1 MTETEAISVFLKTRG
16 YEALEMKAV
25 LFDMDGVLFDSMK
38 NHTLAWYEAVTSL
51 GIPCTRD
58 EFYQYEGATGKW
70 TVNTIFGRTFGREA
84 TETEVNELYALK
96 SKYFNRLPEAPPMP
110 GAKQVLQQV
119 RDAGLT
125 PVLVTGSGQRSLLER
140 LEKEFPGI
148 FTPATMVT
156 AFDVEKGKPDPEPYL
171 KGLAKV
177 NLSPSEAM
185 VVENAPLGVQAG
197 VAAGIFTVAVNT
209 GPVPERQL
217 RDAGA
222 NMVYPGML
230 SLASGFESI
239 YKGCSFS

>member
-1 MTETEAISVFLKTRG
+1 MIETEAISVFLKTRG

-119 RDAGLT
+119 RNAGLT

-148 FTPATMVT
+148 FTSATMVT
-156 AFDVEKGKPDPEPYL
+156 AFDVERGKPDPEPYL

-177 NLSPSEAM
+177 HLSPSEAM

-197 VAAGIFTVAVNT
+197 VAAGIFTVAVKT

-217 RDAGA
+217 WAAGA
-222 NMVYPGML
+222 NVVYPGML